1 MVLTLIVI
9 ALAGMLVGIPFAFS
23 LLLGVTLA
31 TAIFE
36 PSGLSNLPLLAM
48 SDINDPLI
56 IAIPM
61 LIIAGEMLSAVGAI
75 EPIVDTWQRV
85 FGRIRGSLGLC
96 CVGTSLFFAGSTG
109 SSAAESAAV
118 ASAFQ
123 VPMEARGYSRSYVA
137 SLVVASTAIGILL
150 PPSIAMI
157 LYAQVINY
165 SVTQLWIAGI
175 FPALLAAA
183 LIALVSMVLARRMQ
197 RRAPTTVPAAAVPA
211 AVPAAAP
218 VAETSET
225 AEAAEAAETA
235 EAAGAAPAVHGVRKV
250 IASVT
255 GVLIPVLV
263 VGGIYSGV
271 LTLSEV
277 AAALVA
283 VVVIYGLLITRIG
296 GRRLFGAARVGAQR
310 AGAVFLIVIAARLF
324 SNVLV
329 EQQTIVGLLNT
340 VNHLHLSKFL
350 TLLIANIA
358 MLMAGTLMDGLSLII
373 IGAPILYTILT
384 PFGISPVHL
393 AIIMAMNLEIG
404 VMHPPLG
411 GNLFAVSS
419 VTGVR
424 VGRIARDVLPYLAVL
439 LIMLMLVT
447 YVPVPGF
454 AWN

>member
-1 MVLTLIVI
+1 MVVTLIVI
-9 ALAGMLVGIPFAFS
+9 ALASMLVGIPFAYS
-23 LLLGVTLA
+23 LLLGVTLS

-36 PSGLSNLPLLAM
+36 PSSLSNLPLLAM

-85 FGRIRGSLGLC
+85 FGRVRGSLGVC

-175 FPALLAAA
+175 YPALLAAA
-183 LIALVSMVLARRMQ
+183 LIALVSMVRARRMQ
-197 RRAPTTVPAAAVPA
+197 RTSPATGPPAAEIV
-211 AVPAAAP
+211 
-218 VAETSET
+218 SET
-225 AEAAEAAETA
+225 AEAESAEEAEAASTT
-235 EAAGAAPAVHGVRKV
+235 HGVRKV

-263 VGGIYSGV
+263 VGGIYSGI

-283 VVVIYGLLITRIG
+283 VVVLYGLLITRIG
-296 GRRLFGAARVGAQR
+296 GRRLFKAARVGAER

-340 VNHLHLSKFL
+340 VSNLHLSKFL
-350 TLLIANIA
+350 TLLLANIA
-358 MLMAGTLMDGLSLII
+358 MLAAGTLMDGLSLII
-373 IGAPILYTILT
+373 IGAPILYSLLT